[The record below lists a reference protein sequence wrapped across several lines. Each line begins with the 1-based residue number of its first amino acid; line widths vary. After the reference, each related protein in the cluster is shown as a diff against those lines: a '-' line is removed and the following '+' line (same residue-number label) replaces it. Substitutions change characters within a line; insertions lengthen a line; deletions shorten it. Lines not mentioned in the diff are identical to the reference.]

1 MLGMEGEGMEFSEE
15 EQMQF
20 IQKAARKSTFI
31 NLIFFVGVVAS
42 LRIGE

>member
-1 MLGMEGEGMEFSEE
+1 MFGIEGEGMEFSEE
-15 EQMQF
+15 QQMQL

-31 NLIFFVGVVAS
+31 NVALFVGIVAA